1 MKKILFVI
9 IAFAILLAGCSHQTY
24 EAVESTSEKKD
35 SVQIHII
42 DSVQLVIKTQVRD
55 SVNIRDSVVIR
66 VDSEGKEV
74 GRSEWHYREKYS
86 EVKDSAAY
94 YKSLCDSLVRKSEE
108 KDTVTVHIHDIEYR
122 DKPLTKWQSFKQEVG
137 GIAVGI
143 SVAAILGLLV
153 WLYIRFRKKLPF

>member
-94 YKSLCDSLVRKSEE
+94 YKSLCDSLMKMTAE
-108 KDTVTVHIHDIEYR
+108 KDTVTIHDIEYR
-122 DKPLTKWQSFKQEVG
+122 DKPLTKWQSIKMDAG
-137 GIAVGI
+137 GFAIGI
-143 SVAAILGLLV
+143 SAAAIIGLLV
-153 WLYIRFRKKLPF
+153 WLVLKFRKKIPI